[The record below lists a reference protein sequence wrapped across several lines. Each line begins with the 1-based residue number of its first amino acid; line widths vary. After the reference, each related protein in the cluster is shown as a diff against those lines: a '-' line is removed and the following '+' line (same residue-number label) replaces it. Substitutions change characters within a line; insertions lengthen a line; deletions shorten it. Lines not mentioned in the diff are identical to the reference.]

1 MYLLCWHFCSM
12 SGTNRRQPTGASFH
26 GRHEPASR
34 LGDHSD
40 RFSGLHIASLRSNNC
55 RARDKWWKSQQRHHK
70 QPPVLHSWHG
80 NFYGERD
87 DRRSDVDETPGS
99 RSMQTVNPRNICILI
114 WQCHKIDF
122 LMKSFCFFIDDR
134 FDQIDCGCHGQQRPI
149 RRLCWNPH
157 HRHRFGWEWQ
167 SAHFLS
173 GNNWCVASWH

>member
-99 RSMQTVNPRNICILI
+99 RSMQTVNPSI
-114 WQCHKIDF
+114 WQCHQIDF
-122 LMKSFCFFIDDR
+122 LMKSFFFHR
-134 FDQIDCGCHGQQRPI
+134 RQIRSNWLWVSRTAATNPAPLLKSPSPSSFRMRMTIRP
-149 RRLCWNPH
+149 
-157 HRHRFGWEWQ
+157 
-167 SAHFLS
+167 LS
-173 GNNWCVASWH
+173 LR